1 MKKTLSLLLALSL
14 VLMMAFMVGANAETK
29 GTLTIFSSKDGW
41 KAGFDEVVAQI
52 EANYGISVDLTLVA
66 DDQFGD
72 ILGVKL
78 ATGDAPDI
86 FIANSPQVAE
96 QFNAPTNCVALDD
109 QPWVSRL
116 VDPDFLR
123 YKADGKIYAMPT
135 MDPSN
140 FFGGIYY
147 NVEVMEACGI
157 TDPNPTTY
165 TEFIEIC
172 EKVKA
177 AGYTPIYMTDADSW
191 TTQVW
196 TTVGWGVVLDYCK
209 DTIYDQLNSNEVDF
223 QDVPELV
230 DVLQKLQDL
239 YTAGYV
245 NEDHLSAA
253 YETGITALG
262 EKKAAMVVQGE
273 WFVSAAKTAYP
284 DIQLGSFAIPFIDGE
299 DNKIGIGAYI
309 TGLWVTAEGQT
320 DLALE
325 FLNLW
330 SQPEQMELMYQYQG
344 VPSAWVDCKGGDIDP
359 CVNKFLEDY
368 IGTGKYTYEFDSYF
382 DSSRPIMTDYL
393 FGNIT
398 ECVAG
403 NKTPVEALTDWNE
416 KFEQFM
422 EEMGVDGF

>member
-1 MKKTLSLLLALSL
+1 MKKMLALMLTLILSLSALAITA
-14 VLMMAFMVGANAETK
+14 VAEEG
-29 GTLTIFSSKDGW
+29 GTLTVFAVKDGW
-41 KAGFDEVVAQI
+41 KPGFQELTDKI
-52 EANYGISVDLTLVA
+52 EADYGIAIDLTLVA
-66 DDQFGD
+66 DDTFAD

-78 ATGDAPDI
+78 ATGDAPDL
-86 FIANSPQVAE
+86 FIANSPQVVE
-96 QFNAPTNCVALDD
+96 QFNAPVNCVALDD
-109 QPWVSRL
+109 QPWVARL

-123 YKADGKIYAMPT
+123 YKGDGHIYAIPT
-135 MDPSN
+135 IDPSN

-147 NVEVMEACGI
+147 NKEVMEACGI
-157 TDPNPTTY
+157 VDPNPKTY
-165 TEFIEIC
+165 AEFIEIC

-196 TTVGWGVVLDYCK
+196 TTVGWAVALDYCK
-209 DTIYDQLNSNEVDF
+209 DTIYDQLNSNEVNF

-245 NEDHLSAA
+245 NEDHLSAP

-273 WFVSAAKTAYP
+273 WYVSAALAAYP
-284 DIQLGSFAIPFIDGE
+284 DMQIGSFAIPFIEGD

-309 TGLWVTAEGQT
+309 TGIFVTREGQS
-320 DLALE
+320 DLALK
-325 FLNLW
+325 FINLW
-330 SQPEQMELMYQYQG
+330 SQPEQMSVMYQYQG
-344 VPSAWVDCKGGDIDP
+344 VPSAYIDCEGGDIEE
-359 CVNKFLEDY
+359 CVNKFIVDY
-368 IGTGKYTYEFDSYF
+368 IKAGKYTYEFDSYF
-382 DSSRPIMTDYL
+382 DSARPIMTDYL

-403 NKTPVEALTDWNE
+403 IKTPVEALTDWNA

-422 EEMGVDGF
+422 AEMEVEGF